1 MKEAEALR
9 PLLLEEIDFTKEPE
23 DDKILELIDR
33 LILGEEIT
41 RKLPVK
47 RKLEVRQE
55 LFYSVRRLDVL
66 QELLDDPDVTE
77 IMVNGYDTIFVEKRG
92 KIFFYGKQFTSKEK
106 LEDIIQQIAG
116 SCNRVVNEQ
125 TPIVDARL
133 ENGDRVNVV
142 LRPVALNG
150 PILTI
155 RRFPEHPITM
165 AQLISRNCIS
175 GEAADFLNR
184 LVQAKYSILVGGGTS
199 TGKTTFLNALSSYI
213 PSGERIITIEDNA
226 ELQIQG
232 IENLVRLEAR
242 EIHLEG
248 QQSIT
253 IRDLIRTSLRMRPS
267 RIIIG
272 EVRGAE
278 AWDFLQALNTGHNG
292 SLGTAHANSTEDMLG
307 RLESMVLMGMDLPL
321 EAIRRQ
327 IVSGVEILVHLERDS
342 GGERHV
348 EEISEIDGIR
358 GGVIVLNPLFQWE
371 HGKGLRECGTLK
383 NTKKL
388 ERLRN

>member
-9 PLLLEEIDFTKEPE
+9 PLLLEEIDITKEPE

-33 LILGEEIT
+33 LIFGEEIT

-92 KIFFYGKQFTSKEK
+92 KIFSYGKQFTSKEK

>member
-1 MKEAEALR
+1 MKEAETLR
-9 PLLLEEIDFTKEPE
+9 PLLLEEIDITKEPE

-92 KIFFYGKQFTSKEK
+92 KIFSYGKQFTSKEK

-175 GEAADFLNR
+175 GEAAEFLNR
-184 LVQAKYSILVGGGTS
+184 LVQAKYSILIGGGTS

-278 AWDFLQALNTGHNG
+278 AWDFLQALNTGHSG

-327 IVSGVEILVHLERDS
+327 IVSGIEILVHLERDS

-348 EEISEIDGIR
+348 EEISEIDGVR
-358 GGVIVLNPLFQWE
+358 GGAIVLNPLFQWE
-371 HGKGLRECGTLK
+371 PGKGLRECGTLK

>member
-9 PLLLEEIDFTKEPE
+9 PLLLGEIDITKEPE
-23 DDKILELIDR
+23 DERILELIDR
-33 LILGEEIT
+33 LILEQEVT
-41 RKLPVK
+41 RRLPLK

-66 QELLDDPDVTE
+66 QELLDDPEVTE
-77 IMVNGYDTIFVEKRG
+77 IMVNGYDTIFAEKNG
-92 KIFFYGKQFTSKEK
+92 IIYPCQKSFTSKEK
-106 LEDIIQQIAG
+106 LEDVIQQIAG

-125 TPIVDARL
+125 NPIVDARL

-165 AQLISRNCIS
+165 GQLVRQNCIS
-175 GEAADFLNR
+175 QTAAEFLKT
-184 LVQAKYSILVGGGTS
+184 LVQARYSILVGGGTS

-242 EIHLEG
+242 ETHLEG
-248 QQSIT
+248 QQSIS
-253 IRDLIRTSLRMRPS
+253 IRELIRTSLRMRPS
-267 RIIIG
+267 RIVIG

-292 SLGTAHANSTEDMLG
+292 SLGTAHANSTKDMLG
-307 RLESMVLMGMDLPL
+307 RLESMVLMGMELPL

-327 IVSGVEILVHLERDS
+327 IVSGIEILVHLERDAD
-342 GGERHV
+342 GRRHV
-348 EEISEIDGIR
+348 EEIAEIEGMREGEIE
-358 GGVIVLNPLFQWE
+358 LHPLFRWE
-371 HGKGLRECGTLK
+371 TEKGLVQCGTLRK
-383 NTKKL
+383 RKKL